1 MVYKKDIKYQYSS
14 NIDQNQG
21 GDHYFISLDLKIV

>member
-1 MVYKKDIKYQYSS
+1 MDYNRDNKYQYST

-21 GDHYFISLDLKIV
+21 GDRYQIYLDLVIF